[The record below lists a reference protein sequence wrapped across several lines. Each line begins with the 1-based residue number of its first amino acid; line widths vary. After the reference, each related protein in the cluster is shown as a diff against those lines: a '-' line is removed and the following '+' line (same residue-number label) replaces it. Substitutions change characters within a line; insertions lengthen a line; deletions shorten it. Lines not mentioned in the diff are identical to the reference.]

1 MWVVEHD
8 GTYTYFDTWNVRL
21 KEVEEYMEEHGLGL
35 DHLYVTL
42 HGASRKGVPV
52 TAFEDAI
59 QKVAYYDGKEVMENQ
74 FKLDG
79 LEVAGYYYTYVI
91 SDDTS
96 QGERRKNYA

>member
-8 GTYTYFDTWNVRL
+8 GSYTYFDMWNVRL

-35 DHLYVTL
+35 DRLYVTL

-59 QKVAYYDGKEVMENQ
+59 KPVAYYDGNAVVKNH

-79 LEVAGYYYTYVI
+79 LEVAGYYYTYAI
-91 SDDTS
+91 SDGTYH
-96 QGERRKNYA
+96 GERKKNYA

>member
-21 KEVEEYMEEHGLGL
+21 KEVEEYMEEQGLCL
-35 DHLYVTL
+35 DRLYVTL

-91 SDDTS
+91 SDGTS
-96 QGERRKNYA
+96 QGERRIE

>member
-35 DHLYVTL
+35 DRLYVTL
-42 HGASRKGVPV
+42 YGASRKGVPV

-59 QKVAYYDGKEVMENQ
+59 KPVAYYDGNAVVKNH

-79 LEVAGYYYTYVI
+79 LEVAGYYYTYAI
-91 SDDTS
+91 SDGTYH
-96 QGERRKNYA
+96 GERKKNYA

>member
-1 MWVVEHD
+1 MWIVEHD

-21 KEVEEYMEEHGLGL
+21 KEVEEYMEERGLGL

-91 SDDTS
+91 SDGTS
-96 QGERRKNYA
+96 QGERRIE